1 MVFAFCRKKPL
12 DLMTRLLEAS
22 TEPGDVVWEP
32 FGGLFT
38 ASLAANRL
46 QRRAFAAECDP
57 TYFQFGLS
65 RFAAT

>member
-1 MVFAFCRKKPL
+1 
-12 DLMTRLLEAS
+12 MTRLLEAS

-38 ASLAANRL
+38 ASLAASRL